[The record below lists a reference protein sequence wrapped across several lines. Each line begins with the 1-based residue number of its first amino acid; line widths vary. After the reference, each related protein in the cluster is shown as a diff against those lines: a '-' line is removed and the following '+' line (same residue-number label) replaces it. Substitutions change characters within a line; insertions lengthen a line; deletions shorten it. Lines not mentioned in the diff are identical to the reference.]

1 MSIER
6 LSHHEAARTYLH
18 NADNARGAGAATTG
32 SDAQSGATR
41 RPDSVTLSAN
51 ARTLATARAAVQEA
65 PDVRDAKVNDIK
77 QRVQDG
83 TYDVPSHVLARNL
96 LEASNN

>member
-6 LSHHEAARTYLH
+6 LGHHEAARTYLQ
-18 NADNARGAGAATTG
+18 NADSARVAGAATTG
-32 SDAQSGATR
+32 SDARSGVTR
-41 RPDSVTLSAN
+41 RPDSVTLSAD
-51 ARTLATARAAVQEA
+51 ARTLATARAAVQQA
-65 PDVRDAKVNDIK
+65 PDVRYAKVAEVK

-83 TYDVPSHVLARNL
+83 TYEVPASVLARNL

>member
-1 MSIER
+1 MPPGDQLATMSIER
-6 LSHHEAARTYLH
+6 LGHQEAARTYLQ
-18 NADNARGAGAATTG
+18 NAEGARSASANAGGTDGKAGVA
-32 SDAQSGATR
+32 R

-51 ARTLATARAAVQEA
+51 ARTLATARAAVQQA

-83 TYDVPSHVLARNL
+83 TYDVASHGL
-96 LEASNN
+96 

>member
-6 LSHHEAARTYLH
+6 LSHHEAARTYLQ
-18 NADNARGAGAATTG
+18 NAESARGGGAPTTG
-32 SDAQSGATR
+32 RDARSGVTR

-51 ARTLATARAAVQEA
+51 ARTLATARAAVQQA

-77 QRVQDG
+77 QRLQDG
-83 TYDVPSHVLARNL
+83 TYDVASHVLARNL
-96 LEASNN
+96 LDASNT